1 MNVRAI
7 LAIVRKDIK
16 VVVRNKGVMIPMIIL
31 PVLFF
36 VIFPGL
42 VGLFA
47 PAMENLSEDPLGD
60 MQMMLDNMPVHLES
74 QIAGLD
80 VTQTIVVLAVVYMLA
95 PMFLIVPM
103 MVASVIAADSFAGEK
118 ERKTL
123 EALLYTPATDRELY
137 VAKLLAAWLPALVV
151 TLIGFIIYS
160 VVANAAAWQ
169 IMGGLFFPNTMW
181 ILLVIWV
188 APGAAGLGLSAMVLA
203 SSRAQGF
210 QDAYQIGTVVV
221 LPIVLLL
228 LGQVTGVMYFSVGMV
243 ALLGVVFWAID
254 AILLWIGV
262 RTFQRGELIARL

>member
-1 MNVRAI
+1 MNTRAI

-16 VVVRNKGVMIPMIIL
+16 VVVRNKGVMIPMIII

-47 PAMENLSEDPLGD
+47 PAMEDFSEDPLAE
-60 MQMMLDNMPVHLES
+60 MEMMLENMPPHLES
-74 QIAGLD
+74 QLAGLD
-80 VTQTIVVLAVVYMLA
+80 ATQTLVVLAVVYMLA

-123 EALLYTPATDRELY
+123 EALLYTPTTDRELY

-151 TLIGFIIYS
+151 TVIGFVIYS
-160 VVANAAAWQ
+160 VVANAAAWR
-169 IMGGLFFPNTMW
+169 IMGGPFFPNAMW
-181 ILLVIWV
+181 ILLVVWV

-221 LPIVLLL
+221 LPIVILVI
-228 LGQVTGVMYFSVGMV
+228 GQVTGVMYFSVGVV
-243 ALLGVVFWAID
+243 ALLGVVFWAVD
-254 AILLWIGV
+254 AVLLWIGV
-262 RTFQRGELIARL
+262 RAFQRGELIARL

>member
-7 LAIVRKDIK
+7 RAIVRKDIK
-16 VVVRNKGVMIPMIIL
+16 VVVRNKGVMIPMIII

-42 VGLFA
+42 IGLLA
-47 PAMENLSEDPLGD
+47 PSLENVSDDPLAE
-60 MQMMLDNMPVHLES
+60 MEMMLENMPAHLES
-74 QIAGLD
+74 QVAGLD
-80 VTQTIVVLAVVYMLA
+80 ATQTLVVLTVVYMLA

-123 EALLYTPATDRELY
+123 EALLYTPTTDRELY
-137 VAKLLAAWLPALVV
+137 IAKLLAAWLPALVV
-151 TLIGFIIYS
+151 TVIGFVIYS
-160 VVANAAAWQ
+160 IVANAAAWP
-169 IMGGLFFPNTMW
+169 IMGGLFFPNAMW
-181 ILLVIWV
+181 ILLVVWV

-210 QDAYQIGTVVV
+210 QDAYQIGTIVV
-221 LPIVLLL
+221 LPIVILVI
-228 LGQVTGVMYFSVGMV
+228 GQVTGVMYFSVGLV
-243 ALLGVVFWAID
+243 ALLGVVFWAVD

-262 RTFQRGELIARL
+262 GTFQRGELIARL